1 MAVIDIGGEVR
12 IARQDRPGGRIVY
25 SNSSV
30 LARAPPWSV
39 LLSRQPD
46 DGSIMAT
53 TTEPTTARR
62 DVFTAATLPKALT
75 GIGGLDEVTGG
86 GLPRGRPTLVC
97 GPAGSGKT
105 LLAMEFL
112 VRGITQ
118 FDEPGVFV
126 AFEETHE
133 DLIANVASLGFD
145 LAGFEAEG
153 KLVVDH
159 INVVAAEM
167 VEAGDWDLDGL
178 FIRLGAAIDAVGAKR
193 VVIDT
198 IETLFG
204 AFTDK
209 GKLRS
214 ELQRLFLWLKD
225 RGVTAVIT
233 AERGDGLL
241 TRHGI
246 EEYVSDCV
254 IVLDHLV
261 TEGTSIR
268 RLRVLK
274 YRGSL
279 HGTNQY
285 PFLIGQHGISVQ
297 PITSLGLRHGISNER
312 VSTGVERLDA
322 MLGGAGPFRGSSVL
336 INGTAGTGKST
347 LAATFCDAACRRG
360 ERAIYFAFEE
370 SQNQIIRNMH
380 SVGLDL
386 DRWVQ
391 DGLLQ
396 FRCVRP
402 SLLGLEA
409 HLAAMQTLVEE
420 FAPTVVVVDPISDLD
435 GTSRDVRSMLTR
447 QVDFL
452 KARGVTAM
460 FTSLATH
467 DGQHEPADELVAS
480 LIDTCL
486 VLRMMA
492 GNGEHN
498 RVLSVLKSRG
508 MAHSNQVREFL
519 LTDRGIEL
527 ADVYVGPQG
536 VLTGSARSGQE
547 AKERTDAAKRQED
560 LEQRRSNLQRQRESV
575 EAQVAGLWRDFA
587 NEADVVDRLLS
598 RGTSGREEGD
608 EQRLEQG
615 RLRSSDA
622 LVPEDVDKPADQLRT
637 IR

>member
-1 MAVIDIGGEVR
+1 
-12 IARQDRPGGRIVY
+12 
-25 SNSSV
+25 
-30 LARAPPWSV
+30 
-39 LLSRQPD
+39 
-46 DGSIMAT
+46 MAT
-53 TTEPTTARR
+53 ITEPRAEH
-62 DVFTAATLPKALT
+62 DVFSSATLAKAPT
-75 GIGGLDEVTGG
+75 GIVGLDEVTQG

-112 VRGITQ
+112 VRGITL

-126 AFEETHE
+126 AFEETRE
-133 DLIANVASLGFD
+133 DLVANVASLGFD
-145 LAGFEAEG
+145 LAGFEGDG
-153 KLVVDH
+153 KLVVNHVTVSATDL
-159 INVVAAEM
+159 
-167 VEAGDWDLDGL
+167 VEAGDWDLEAL

-193 VVIDT
+193 VAIDT

-204 AFTDK
+204 AFTDT

-214 ELQRLFLWLKD
+214 ELQRLFVWLKA

-233 AERGDGLL
+233 AERGDGVL

-254 IVLDHLV
+254 IVLDHVV
-261 TEGTSIR
+261 TEETSIR

-285 PFLIGQHGISVQ
+285 PFLIGERGISVQ
-297 PITSLGLRHGISNER
+297 PITSLGLQHGVSSER
-312 VSTGVERLDA
+312 VSTGVDRLDA
-322 MLGGAGPFRGSSVL
+322 MLGGSGPYRGSSVL
-336 INGTAGTGKST
+336 VNGTAGTGKST

-370 SQNQIIRNMH
+370 SENQIIRNMK

-386 DRWVQ
+386 DRWVR

-409 HLAAMQTLVEE
+409 HLAAMQMLIED
-420 FAPTVVVVDPISDLD
+420 FAPAVVVVDPISDLV
-435 GTSRDVRSMLTR
+435 GSSRDVRSMLTR

-452 KARGVTAM
+452 KARSVTAM
-460 FTSLATH
+460 FTSLAAE
-467 DGQHEPADELVAS
+467 GQHEPTVQLVAS

-486 VLRMMA
+486 LVRTLE

-547 AKERTDAAKRQED
+547 AKERTDAVQRQED

-587 NEADVVDRLLS
+587 NEADLVDRLLS
-598 RGTSGREEGD
+598 RGTSGREEGA

-622 LVPEDVDKPADQLRT
+622 LVPEDDAKPADQLKTTR
-637 IR
+637 

>member
-1 MAVIDIGGEVR
+1 
-12 IARQDRPGGRIVY
+12 
-25 SNSSV
+25 
-30 LARAPPWSV
+30 
-39 LLSRQPD
+39 
-46 DGSIMAT
+46 MAT
-53 TTEPTTARR
+53 TTPLTRAPERNPRLTTLA
-62 DVFTAATLPKALT
+62 KAPT
-75 GIGGLDEVTGG
+75 GIRGLDELTEG
-86 GLPRGRPTLVC
+86 GLPLGRPTLVC

-112 VRGITQ
+112 VRGITEFQ
-118 FDEPGVFV
+118 QPGVFV
-126 AFEETHE
+126 AFEETRA

-145 LAGFEAEG
+145 LAALEADDN
-153 KLVVDH
+153 LVVDH
-159 INVVAAEM
+159 INIAAAE
-167 VEAGDWDLDGL
+167 VIEAGDWDLEAL
-178 FIRLGAAIDAVGAKR
+178 FIRLGAAIDRVGATR

-198 IETLFG
+198 IETLFA
-204 AFTDK
+204 AFTDI
-209 GKLRS
+209 GRLRS

-233 AERGDGLL
+233 AERGDGVL

-254 IVLDHLV
+254 IVLDHV
-261 TEGTSIR
+261 VSEETSIR

-285 PFLIGQHGISVQ
+285 PFLIGAHGITVQ
-297 PITSLGLRHGISNER
+297 PITSLGLQHSVSNER
-312 VSTGVERLDA
+312 VSTGVDRLDV
-322 MLGGAGPFRGSSVL
+322 MLGGGGPYRGSSILVS
-336 INGTAGTGKST
+336 GTAGTGKST
-347 LAATFCDAACRRG
+347 LAAQFCDAACARG

-370 SQNQIIRNMH
+370 SQEQIIRNMG
-380 SVGLDL
+380 SVGMDL
-386 DRWVQ
+386 GRWVQ
-391 DGLLQ
+391 AGLLR

-402 SLLGLEA
+402 RLFGLEA
-409 HLAAMQTLVEE
+409 HLVSMQALVDEVE
-420 FAPTVVVVDPISDLD
+420 PAVVAIDPISDLA
-435 GTSRDVRSMLTR
+435 GSGRDVSSMLIR

-452 KARGVTAM
+452 KAKDVTAL
-460 FTSLATH
+460 FTTLASEGH
-467 DGQHEPADELVAS
+467 LEHSEQLIAS

-486 VLRMMA
+486 LLRAMD

-536 VLTGSARSGQE
+536 VLTGSARSAQE
-547 AKERTDAAKRQED
+547 AKERTEAQERQED
-560 LEQRRSNLQRQRESV
+560 LQQRRANLDRRREAV
-575 EAQVAGLWRDFA
+575 EAEVAGLWRQFA
-587 NEADVVDRLLS
+587 DESDVVNRLLS
-598 RGTSGREEGD
+598 RGTSGRDEKV

-622 LVPEDVDKPADQLRT
+622 LMPEAEAEARPEPAAHETTRVT
-637 IR
+637 R